1 MLVDDKKWR
10 AIAVYMAGLGWTGA
24 QGQNGYIPAF
34 ALPMLHGTRKEA
46 QELVEVGLWDLA
58 QGGWDVHDW
67 AEYQPSTEEHVK
79 RSNKARQ
86 AAQARWHKAN

>member
-67 AEYQPSTEEHVK
+67 AEYQPSTEEHAK
-79 RSNKARQ
+79 RSDRARQ
-86 AAQARWHKAN
+86 AAQARWHKGT